1 MKDSAVQSLPRD
13 IYIAAVARAASALG
27 NGITVTAL
35 LLKLHDSG
43 AGSWTIA
50 GMLAAST
57 LPMVLFAPVIGLIV
71 DRYDSQKLIITSSL
85 WQAAACTLLAF
96 VDHSATVLT
105 LVLAYALG
113 AALTMPVF
121 NALTPRMVSN
131 GQVSKANSLQ
141 QGGQGVAVVAGPAIG
156 GLLTGQTGG
165 TRVPLLIAAASLFLV
180 VAAGRLISSRRQA
193 AATEK
198 PPKLRCGGFFVLFCS
213 GKMSMVV
220 SLAVLLVLVCQITG
234 VAEVFLIRDTF
245 QSTAVAYGLVLAG
258 YSFGIL
264 AGTALSS
271 RLRTQRQILRW
282 SVIAACSTALNFTA
296 VGIVKSLYLVFALH
310 VIAGVGTGLVTSAA
324 IALLLLRM
332 PDAAIGR
339 ALACFAGAIRAAAL
353 VSYGAGG
360 LLVGPL
366 SPRNVF
372 LIAGSITLVAI
383 LFVAPSMW
391 RAANR
396 PDVAPEAAQ
405 EPVREPVPV

>member
-1 MKDSAVQSLPRD
+1 MKASAVHSLPRD
-13 IYIAAVARAASALG
+13 IYIAAGARAASALG

-96 VDHSATVLT
+96 VDHAATLMT

-121 NALTPRMVSN
+121 NALTPQMVPS

-141 QGGQGVAVVAGPAIG
+141 QGGQGVAVVAGPALG
-156 GLLTGQTGG
+156 GLLTGQTGS
-165 TRVPLLIAAASLFLV
+165 TRIPLLIAAASLFV
-180 VAAGRLISSRRQA
+180 VMAAGKLISSRRRMPTA
-193 AATEK
+193 DK
-198 PPKLRCGGFFVLFCS
+198 PPKVRGGFTVLFRN
-213 GKMSMVV
+213 GRLTMVV
-220 SLAVLLVLVCQITG
+220 ALAVLLVLVCQITG
-234 VAEVFLIRDTF
+234 VAEVFLVRDTF
-245 QSTAVAYGLVLAG
+245 QSSALAYGLVLAG
-258 YSFGIL
+258 YSLGIL

-271 RLRTQRQILRW
+271 RLRTPRRILRC
-282 SVIAACSTALNFTA
+282 SVLAAGSTALNFAA
-296 VGIVKSLYLVFALH
+296 VGLAKSLYLVFALH
-310 VIAGVGTGLVTSAA
+310 MIAGVGTGLVTSAA
-324 IALLLLRM
+324 ITLLLLRT
-332 PDAAIGR
+332 PDVAIGR

-353 VSYGAGG
+353 VAYAAGG

-372 LIAGSITLVAI
+372 LLAGSITLVAV
-383 LFVAPSMW
+383 LFAAPSVW
-391 RAANR
+391 RAADR
-396 PDVAPEAAQ
+396 PDVTPDVPSGVARQPL
-405 EPVREPVPV
+405 PVG